1 MEQKPIIPYSRIIGD
16 DGAFDKAK
24 QDLANFL
31 ADVLKQAEKLKGIS
45 LTVDTKDS
53 KALADYAKDIEGVT
67 KQQKEYEKALELLL
81 KTEKLYLKA
90 SEEVRKSEMDKFKS
104 LTDAEL
110 QLSEYRKELTKL
122 QKTEKASPVQNRKNA
137 DAITELKLRI
147 KDLTT
152 EYNKNQKEVLERGKL
167 TANEIKLLKA
177 KQTVE
182 NKQVDTLQEVRGRMN
197 ALRLVVQNTSL
208 TTEEGRKT
216 IEKYNKEIDELTVL
230 LSDNSDEFIKNKIN
244 IGNYKESV
252 KQALEET
259 GLFKTNITLLDTAFT
274 KLVDVMFSS
283 KEATEANTV
292 AVRNNTESVGIL
304 TKVNSFLGR
313 IFKKNAVIVA
323 ENTGA
328 VGTNTI
334 AVNAETEAV
343 TANTVATQTN
353 TGVTNANTTATT
365 RNTGAVGKLI
375 KQFKGLNTVLKASII
390 IGIIALLG
398 SLFAVF
404 KQGRAGVVA
413 SEKAMARFAVIG
425 KVLITT
431 LAEFGKG
438 LFSFFGAIGSSIG
451 NVFLKIEK
459 AYLNLSILLS
469 KPLAFSDKAKK
480 EIAEMEAQ
488 VASLD
493 KQIQEN
499 SSKNGDS
506 YEKAFEQMG
515 KALSNFG
522 KRIEDGNKAIKTMDE
537 GIIRAFEI
545 GDQIKKAELAIISFQ
560 KAVRGLEGMADDDTL
575 SLNTQLTAT
584 NLLLEKKLQLLRK
597 ESEINGLNL
606 EQANAKARA
615 DLQANA
621 TSIGSRADAIALIKD
636 EAKFTEALLQLN
648 IDLSERKGE
657 NPLDDESLN
666 ASVDALKNYKQGL
679 AEIEIAKQENA
690 EKLRKIDRDIYEQ
703 NLDLL
708 IDLIDKEKGLSEQQ
722 VNSTVLN
729 YDRRLAEFDRFR
741 AKFKENAQKE
751 LDEFNKLA
759 VKSAMSLRRQLDNGG
774 LSEEQTKLIRAELEK
789 LDNLD
794 LTIKFNADDSFTV
807 FNGQA
812 ELAIDDIQK
821 LNEQLQGLG
830 LAEIPIN
837 RFREFTQETQAWLKD
852 TREQEIALKK
862 VGLAIEQLQN
872 ENILSEV
879 QLAELKQINKELL
892 ELSDPKTLSPL
903 KGDYD
908 KRLKEIEDLEKRKT
922 EIVEQSEEA
931 RLRIRLNALDEEEKL
946 AKAQAEREFFI
957 QKNKEG
963 KLDKLSEDDIKQAHE
978 KSEDLLKIQE
988 ERLALQTQLETSAS
1002 DKLIEKQ
1009 REQTEK
1015 LKAEWERFK
1024 KDLFGV
1030 FDLIAD
1036 KFVELAN
1043 KQVATAEDRISK
1055 QEKATDDQRA
1065 RAEQGLENTLAF
1077 EQEQLAKREA
1087 DAERARKKAERLEKI
1102 KALWTSYQS
1111 YASDPENKNGQ
1122 ALTKTLRDFAI
1133 LEAIT
1138 ASFGDGGLVSDKVPT
1153 DANGITRGKSHRGNG
1168 GGIPVMVEHGEGFL
1182 SAREVNNLGVDNFR
1196 TFKNMLGKG
1205 KVSPSMFKKQ
1215 RSEFMQTIPVI
1226 IDNSNI
1232 EKGLEDVRQEIR
1244 NKPSQTVSVEELVNG
1259 FLKITETNKTPT
1271 KTTRNIYKV
1280 KRNKF

>member
-1 MEQKPIIPYSRIIGD
+1 MEQKPIIPYSRIVGD

-31 ADVLKQAEKLKGIS
+31 AHVLKEAEKLKGIS

-53 KALADYAKDIEGVT
+53 KAVADYAKDIEAVT
-67 KQQKEYEKALELLL
+67 KAQKEYEKALELLL
-81 KTEKLYLKA
+81 KTEKLYNKA
-90 SEEVRKSEMDKFKS
+90 SEEVRRTEMDKFKA

-110 QLSEYRKELTKL
+110 QLAEYRKELKKL
-122 QKTEKASPVQNRKNA
+122 QDIDKKSPVQNRRNA

-147 KDLTT
+147 KDLTN

-167 TANEIKLLKA
+167 TASEIKLLKA

-182 NKQVDTLQEVRGRMN
+182 QKQVDTLQQVRDRMS

-208 TTEEGRKT
+208 TTEEGRAT
-216 IEKYNKEIDELTVL
+216 IEKYNKEIDELTKL

-252 KQALEET
+252 KEALAET
-259 GLFKTNITLLDTAFT
+259 GLFKTNITLLDTAFN
-274 KLVDVMFSS
+274 KLIDVMFAS

-292 AVRNNTESVGIL
+292 ATRNNTESVSIL
-304 TKVNSFLGR
+304 TKINGFLGR
-313 IFKKNAVIVA
+313 MFKKNAVTVA

-328 VGTNTI
+328 VVANTI
-334 AVNAETEAV
+334 AVDAETVAV
-343 TANTVATQTN
+343 TENTVATQVN
-353 TGVTNANTTATT
+353 TGATNANTTATT
-365 RNTGAVGKLI
+365 RNTSAVGKLI
-375 KQFKGLNTVLKASII
+375 KGFKGLNTVLKASII
-390 IGIIALLG
+390 IGVIAILG

-413 SEKAMARFAVIG
+413 TEKAMARFAVIS
-425 KVLITT
+425 KVVITT

-438 LFSFFGAIGSSIG
+438 LFLFFGALGSSLG
-451 NVFLKIEK
+451 NFFNRIELM
-459 AYLNLSILLS
+459 YLNLKKLTTGKLFGSS
-469 KPLAFSDKAKK
+469 QK
-480 EIAEMEAQ
+480 EIDDLNNEIKTLEATI
-488 VASLD
+488 ATT
-493 KQIQEN
+493 
-499 SSKNGDS
+499 SKNNSKNYDEA
-506 YEKAFEQMG
+506 YEQMG
-515 KALSNFG
+515 KAVSNFS
-522 KRIEDGNKAIKTMDE
+522 KRIKDGNDAIKTMDE
-537 GIIRAFEI
+537 GIIRAFQI
-545 GDQIKKAELAIISFQ
+545 GDEIKKAELAIIKFQ
-560 KAVRGLEGMADDDTL
+560 KAVRGLEMMADDDTL
-575 SLNTQLTAT
+575 SLNTQLQAT
-584 NLLLEKKLQLLRK
+584 NLLLDKRLQLLRK
-597 ESEINGLNL
+597 ESEINKLNL

-621 TSIGSRADAIALIKD
+621 TSIGARADAIAGIKD

-648 IDLSERKGE
+648 IDLDERKGE
-657 NPLDDESLN
+657 NPLDDEQLQN
-666 ASVDALKNYKQGL
+666 SVEALKAYKQGL

-708 IDLIDKEKGLSEQQ
+708 IDLIDKEKALSEQQ
-722 VNSTVLN
+722 VNSTALN

-741 AKFKENAQKE
+741 SKFKDNAQKE

-774 LSEEQTKLIRAELEK
+774 LSKEQTALIRAELEK

-807 FNGQA
+807 FNGQT
-812 ELAIDDIQK
+812 ELAIEDIQK
-821 LNEQLQGLG
+821 LNDQLQNLG

-837 RFREFTQETQAWLKD
+837 RFREFTQETQAWLRD
-852 TREQEIALKK
+852 TRDQEIALKK
-862 VGLAIEQLQN
+862 VGVAIKQLQE
-872 ENILSEV
+872 ENLFSEE
-879 QLAELKQINKELL
+879 QLAEIRQIKL
-892 ELSDPKTLSPL
+892 ELQNLQDPKNLSPL

-908 KRLKEIEDLEKRKT
+908 KQLKRIEDLEKRKT
-922 EIVEQSEEA
+922 EITENAEDE
-931 RLRIRLNALDEEEKL
+931 RLRIRLRALNDEEEI
-946 AKAQAEREFFI
+946 AKQQAERQYFI

-963 KLDKLSEDDIKQAHE
+963 KIDKLSEDQVKEAH
-978 KSEDLLKIQE
+978 KNSEDLLKIQE
-988 ERLALQTQLETSAS
+988 ERLAIQTQLENTAS
-1002 DKLIEKQ
+1002 ERIIEKQ

-1036 KFVELAN
+1036 KFVEMAN
-1043 KQVATAEDRISK
+1043 KQVAKAEEGVSK
-1055 QEKATDDQRA
+1055 QEKAVDDQRA
-1065 RAEQGLENTLAF
+1065 RAQQGLENTLAF

-1087 DAERARKKAERLEKI
+1087 QAERARKKAERLEKI
-1102 KALWTSYQS
+1102 KAIWTSYQS

-1138 ASFGDGGLVSDKVPT
+1138 ASFGDGGLVADKVPT
-1153 DANGITRGKSHRGNG
+1153 DANGITRGRSHRGNG
-1168 GGIPVMVEHGEGFL
+1168 GGIPVMVERGEGFL
-1182 SAREVNNLGVDNFR
+1182 SGQEINNLGVDNFR
-1196 TFKNMLGKG
+1196 AFKSMLGKG
-1205 KVSPSMFKKQ
+1205 KVSPNLFKKQ
-1215 RSEFMQTIPVI
+1215 RSEFMQTIPVV

-1244 NKPSQTVSVEELVNG
+1244 NKPSQSVSVQELVNG

-1271 KTTRNIYKV
+1271 KTTRHIYKV